1 VLLGWIGPRGIV
13 AAAISAVFG
22 LRLEQAGFA
31 DAAFLVPLSFMV
43 IIGTVLLQGATA
55 GILARWLG
63 VAEPEPRGFLVVGAN
78 RVARAIALQLRKVGY
93 RTVLADTS
101 WENIEKARAEG
112 FDTYYGSLVSEH
124 ADRHLDLVGIGGL
137 LGLSAHTALNS
148 LAVMR
153 YRREFGDGNTYA
165 LHATLEEQPENL
177 RIAAAQPGHELFGK
191 DISYTQLTKFLGKGA
206 VATVDLDEGENLDT
220 FTARNPDAVPLF
232 AIDPKGNAHAF
243 TTAKR
248 PSATRGWK
256 LIAISG
262 MFAPEPEKSGTAS
275 A

>member
-1 VLLGWIGPRGIV
+1 
-13 AAAISAVFG
+13 
-22 LRLEQAGFA
+22 
-31 DAAFLVPLSFMV
+31 M
-43 IIGTVLLQGATA
+43 
-55 GILARWLG
+55 
-63 VAEPEPRGFLVVGAN
+63 AEPEPRGFLVVGAN
-78 RVARAIALQLRKVGY
+78 RVARAIALQLRKAGY

-101 WENIEKARAEG
+101 WENIEKARTEG

-137 LGLSAHTALNS
+137 LGLSAHSALNS

-191 DISYTQLTKFLGKGA
+191 DISYTRLMKFLGKGA
-206 VATVDLDEGENLDT
+206 VATVTLDEGENVDT
-220 FTARNPDAVPLF
+220 FTARNPDAVLLF
-232 AIDPKGNAHAF
+232 AIDPRGNAHAF
-243 TTAKR
+243 TATKR
-248 PSATRGWK
+248 PAATRGWK

-262 MFAPEPEKSGTAS
+262 MFAPEAEDTGTAS